1 MPSLP
6 PVTARAARH
15 RVYLRRV
22 ALLVVTALVAGACTS
37 VNKPTANPS
46 TTAESSATSAAPIV
60 PSQTPDPTPTPTPT
74 QDLAPTP
81 GFPQF
86 PCGEADPTC
95 ESLIVTMQQGIAF
108 TRPVACGQEGA
119 TCVLKL
125 DAFSPPSPT
134 TKRLPVVVMIP
145 GGPVAPGIREYLW
158 TLARYVA
165 SRGAVVFTADYR
177 SGPQWGGGYPQ
188 TFGDVACAIS
198 FARGRASALGGDPTR
213 ITLVAHSFGGFPGS
227 VTALSPH
234 DYSVDEPECLA
245 TAADGRPDAFVGVG
259 AIYGFD
265 HIMSSFLGQML
276 GGTRDEVPDAWDATD
291 ITVLAKANGHRTP
304 TVRLLAGTNDPV
316 APTATAD
323 EFAALLLEAGIDVTV
338 TAVEGADHNSIL
350 SKLVTVDTIATLV
363 GATGY

>member
-37 VNKPTANPS
+37 MNPPTATPGA
-46 TTAESSATSAAPIV
+46 TADSSATSAAPTV
-60 PSQTPDPTPTPTPT
+60 PPQAPTPTPT

-95 ESLIVTMQQGIAF
+95 ESLAVTMQQGIDY
-108 TRPVACGQEGA
+108 TRPVACGPDGA

-145 GGPVAPGIREYLW
+145 GGPVPPGVREYLW
-158 TLARYVA
+158 TLARIVA
-165 SRGAVVFTADYR
+165 WRGAVVFTADYR

-188 TFGDVACAIS
+188 TFGDVACAIT
-198 FARGRASALGGDPTR
+198 FARGRAPALGGDPAR
-213 ITLVAHSFGGFPGS
+213 VTLVAHSFGGFPGS